1 MAELCRRT
9 ETPRET
15 VHHYLRL
22 GLLSAPRKTFK
33 NMAYYDERHVEE
45 LLLIKRLR
53 AESYLPLD
61 RIKAVLDEGRLAE
74 SARALDLAGD
84 LLGQTAKVSAK
95 PLKRAELAQ
104 RSGLSAEAVE
114 RYVAQGV
121 LHPDAKGRFGALE
134 LKIAEIV
141 AGAEQELDPA
151 LSSALAERF
160 GLIEQHVARLA
171 KDELSH
177 FFAAV
182 VGGLEAKA
190 AVELLHQGRASIG
203 RYLGFARARRM
214 VEEIQAIFAEVEGL
228 VRVPYVPAPALP
240 PARRRSLGE
249 AALKRRL
256 LRAAEGKAAGREP
269 LFVHLLLMGDYAELV
284 SLAQADDPPRLRL
297 LLAEALIEL
306 ARYPEALDVV
316 SKLAP
321 EELTPFAD
329 LVSGA
334 ALLARL
340 RDDLA
345 AGLAETKSSE
355 PWAALGL
362 LQGATVRGLAMG
374 LLRLARARPGAQAS
388 SEATAVPG
396 GFTPPTTGPGASLET
411 QIRFHA
417 LRARIYGRTPSFLEL
432 GPAAVAA
439 LDELERLLDLAAGEA
454 VRAGLVERYRLV
466 LSRERARQ

>member
-53 AESYLPLD
+53 AESYLPLE
-61 RIKAVLDEGRLAE
+61 RIKDILDEGRLAD

-84 LLGQTAKVSAK
+84 LLGQTAKVLGK
-95 PLKRAELAQ
+95 PLKRAELAK
-104 RSGLSAEAVE
+104 RAGLSLEAVG
-114 RYVAQGV
+114 RYEAQGV
-121 LHPDAKGRFGALE
+121 LHPDAEGRFGALE

-141 AGAEQELDPA
+141 AGAEREMDPV
-151 LSSALAERF
+151 LSGVLAERF
-160 GLIEQHVARLA
+160 GLIEEHVGRLA

-177 FFAAV
+177 FFATV
-182 VGGLEAKA
+182 VGGIEAKA

-214 VEEIQAIFAEVEGL
+214 VEEIQAIFSEVEAL
-228 VRVPYVPAPALP
+228 VQVPYVPAPALP
-240 PARRRSLGE
+240 AARRRSLGE
-249 AALKRRL
+249 AELKARL
-256 LRAAEGKAAGREP
+256 LRAADRAP

-284 SLAQADDPPRLRL
+284 ALARPDDAPVLRL
-297 LLAEALIEL
+297 YLAEALIEL

-316 SKLAP
+316 GQLPKEGLSEAP
-321 EELTPFAD
+321 FLD

-345 AGLAETKSSE
+345 AGLAETKTSE

-362 LQGATVRGLAMG
+362 LQGATLRGLAGG
-374 LLRLARARPGAQAS
+374 LTRLARAKPGADA
-388 SEATAVPG
+388 P
-396 GFTPPTTGPGASLET
+396 LET

-417 LRARIYGRTPSFLEL
+417 LHARIYGRTPSFLGL
-432 GPAAVAA
+432 GPAAAAA
-439 LDELERLLDLAAGEA
+439 LDELERLLERAAQET
-454 VRAGLVERYRLV
+454 VRAGLIERYRLV
-466 LSRERARQ
+466 LARERARP

>member
-53 AESYLPLD
+53 AESYLPLE
-61 RIKAVLDEGRLAE
+61 RIKAILDEGRLAD

-84 LLGQTAKVSAK
+84 LLGQTAKVLAK
-95 PLKRAELAQ
+95 PLKRTELAK
-104 RSGLSAEAVE
+104 RAGLSLEAVG
-114 RYVAQGV
+114 RYEAQGV
-121 LHPDAKGRFGALE
+121 LHPDAEGRFGALE

-141 AGAEQELDPA
+141 AGAEREMDPV
-151 LSSALAERF
+151 LSGVLAERF
-160 GLIEQHVARLA
+160 GLIEEHVARLA
-171 KDELSH
+171 KDELAH

-182 VGGLEAKA
+182 VGGIEAKA
-190 AVELLHQGRASIG
+190 AVELLHQGRTSIG

-214 VEEIQAIFAEVEGL
+214 VEEIEAVFREVEAL
-228 VRVPYVPAPALP
+228 VQVPYVPAPALST
-240 PARRRSLGE
+240 ARRRSLGE
-249 AALKRRL
+249 AELKAQL
-256 LRAAEGKAAGREP
+256 VGAGDRAP
-269 LFVHLLLMGDYAELV
+269 LFLHLLLMGDYPELV
-284 SLAQADDPPRLRL
+284 ALARPEDPPALRL
-297 LLAEALIEL
+297 YLAEALIEL

-316 SKLAP
+316 GQLPQEGLSQAIASAGGSAFL
-321 EELTPFAD
+321 D

-345 AGLAETKSSE
+345 AGLAETKTSE

-362 LQGATVRGLAMG
+362 LQGATLRGLAGG
-374 LLRLARARPGAQAS
+374 LTRLARARPEAQA
-388 SEATAVPG
+388 P
-396 GFTPPTTGPGASLET
+396 LET

-417 LRARIYGRTPSFLEL
+417 LHARIYGRTPSFLGL
-432 GPAAVAA
+432 GPAAAAA
-439 LDELERLLDLAAGEA
+439 LEELERLLDRATAETL
-454 VRAGLVERYRLV
+454 RAGLVERYRLV
-466 LSRERARQ
+466 LARERARP